1 MDVLPVILFLCGV
14 GFLFLGWRWQNTP
27 DEETM
32 TALKGLAYLKKE
44 IERVQD
50 QVLELEEKLVEVEG
64 RENKLPE
71 DRPQELLVK
80 KSSPEVP
87 QSEPKEF
94 ESRQFSLIKNTALD
108 GLNSGEKLKRNT
120 VTERNSQLLPK
131 YREVLE
137 LAAGGEEIPDI
148 AQRLL
153 LSQDAVRMI
162 LRMQPNGGNNL

>member
-50 QVLELEEKLVEVEG
+50 QVLELEEKLLEAG
-64 RENKLPE
+64 ENKLSE
-71 DRPQELLVK
+71 DRPKELLVK
-80 KSSPEVP
+80 GNSPEET

-94 ESRQFSLIKNTALD
+94 ESRQISLIKNTTLD
-108 GLNSGEKLKRNT
+108 GLNSGEKFKRNAGA
-120 VTERNSQLLPK
+120 ERNSQLLPK

-137 LAAGGEEIPDI
+137 LAAGGEGIPDI

-153 LSQDAVRMI
+153 LSQDAVSMI
-162 LRMQPNGGNNL
+162 LRMQPNGGNNP